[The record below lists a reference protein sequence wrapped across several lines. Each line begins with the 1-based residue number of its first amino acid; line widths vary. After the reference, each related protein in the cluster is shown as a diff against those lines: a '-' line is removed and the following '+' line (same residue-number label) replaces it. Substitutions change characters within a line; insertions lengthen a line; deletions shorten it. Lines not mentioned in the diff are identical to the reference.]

1 MECKLE
7 LDHFSVVNSS
17 GHHQM
22 WVTLNYGGRFPETES
37 HMCPL
42 TFPFLVWSLMTSC
55 SEMGKTLRERE
66 RERVVYA
73 IYAENRGSNN
83 TKGDK
88 HTIVG

>member
-1 MECKLE
+1 
-7 LDHFSVVNSS
+7 
-17 GHHQM
+17 
-22 WVTLNYGGRFPETES
+22 
-37 HMCPL
+37 
-42 TFPFLVWSLMTSC
+42 MTSC

-88 HTIVG
+88 HTIVGWEKGGSLDLVKKTENLFESHIDLSKKVSWENH